1 MVNLIDAGGR
11 GGTYARGVV
20 AQARAAILPEV
31 RRLIEESVGRVA
43 VRAGGN
49 LAAIGIRSALMFDP
63 AATAVV
69 DDPDHEQ
76 VIVPLAGAHACCC
89 CLPHLRTLPGLVSLW
104 ALDEET
110 IGTAIDTGP
119 LYPSGNDAAHTGSSV
134 DEAAGVAAV
143 TCEGRA
149 YRYGANNAYHTAADA
164 ASLSLTGPLTLLCW
178 VRVTY
183 DDVEEGFAGK
193 GAAYTFGKLG
203 SGGLSGAPGTANRA
217 YMNIIKNSTTTSVV
231 GVGTTVLSAG
241 STYFLAGVYDGTNI
255 LLYVNGTLESTTAC
269 AIAPEDTAGAFTIGR
284 DPYSASNSWSAID
297 NVAVVGRALS
307 AVEVEILHNA
317 CLAG

>member
-76 VIVPLAGAHACCC
+76 VIVPLAGAHTCCC

-104 ALDEET
+104 TFDDANPASARDE
-110 IGTAIDTGP
+110 GVGANHAP
-119 LYPSGNDAAHTGSSV
+119 HTVATSP
-134 DEAAGVAAV
+134 DEAADAAAV
-143 TCEGRA
+143 TCDGRS
-149 YRYGANNAYHTAADA
+149 YQFGAANAYFVAPDS
-164 ASLSLTGPLTLLCW
+164 ASLSLTSPLTLLAW
-178 VRVTY
+178 ANY
-183 DDVEEGFAGK
+183 PYPDIEEGILSK
-193 GAAYTFGKLG
+193 GHAYGLVKLG
-203 SGGLSGAPGTANRA
+203 GSGIGGVGANTVA
-217 YMNIIKNSTTTSVV
+217 MTITKTSTSTTVTAH
-231 GVGTTVLSAG
+231 GTTPLAVN
-241 STYFLAGVYDGTNI
+241 TNYFLAGVYDGSAI
-255 LLYVNGTLESTTAC
+255 KLYVNGVLESTTAC
-269 AIAPEDTAGAFTIGR
+269 AVAPEDTTDTVTLGYDQSSGSTTYAR
-284 DPYSASNSWSAID
+284 LD
-297 NVAVVGRALS
+297 NLAVANRALS
-307 AVEVEILHNA
+307 TGEIETLFNA
-317 CLAG
+317 CARG